1 MIISHDMETL
11 YNYIL
16 NLLIKKLNKLLYL
29 NKRRLDYL
37 ILIDQITKDFG
48 NFIYFKHPMFV
59 E

>member
-1 MIISHDMETL
+1 MIISHDKEAL

-29 NKRRLDYL
+29 NKRRLDNL

-48 NFIYFKHPMFV
+48 SFICFKHPMF
-59 E
+59 EE